1 MKRLKQEKTIPTLIG
16 IIILAISLAIGLWL
30 TSGPTNFFSKAADDC
45 TPTDVKITNASHYSL
60 TISFS
65 TPSLCLSNLNFNNR
79 IISDSVNKSSKTH
92 YFEISNLKENTEY
105 SFFVIS
111 GGKTYKNNNYNAKTA
126 KKPSSTTPNSRLAWG
141 KVYYSN
147 GQPAAGSLV
156 YLSIPSAAP
165 LSGLVTENGYW
176 YISLATSFNKQLNN
190 WFSPVDDV
198 TEGIE
203 VIAPDL
209 SKTSVVGNTSRN
221 NPVPDITIGKS
232 SETPPPASQELGG
245 TFDNVSQ
252 SFASK
257 SLTITSPKE
266 AETIHTRRP
275 DIFGTASPQVIIV
288 FSLGEIKDSVQ
299 SSLDG
304 TWHWYPQTD
313 LPLGITKLTA
323 TVGSEKIER
332 NFIVAVDS
340 SSQLAYTASSSAQTN
355 ITPTITPTRIPTTTI
370 IPTTTVI
377 PTVTV
382 VPTTTTTP
390 TSSRTATIRT
400 AKTST
405 NSGVP
410 VTGNTLPTIICLL
423 AALGLISTSFILTK
437 KDNNQ
442 V

>member
-1 MKRLKQEKTIPTLIG
+1 MNRIKQEKTIPTLIG

-45 TPTDVKITNASHYSL
+45 SPTDVKVTNVSHYSL

-65 TPSLCLSNLNFNNR
+65 TSSLCLSNLNFNNR

-92 YFEISNLKENTEY
+92 YFEITNLKENSDY
-105 SFFVIS
+105 NFFVIS
-111 GGKTYKNNNYNAKTA
+111 GGKTYKNDNYIAKTA
-126 KKPSSTTPNSRLAWG
+126 KKPSSATPNSRLAWG

-190 WFSPVDDV
+190 WFSPVDNV
-198 TEGIE
+198 TEGID

-209 SKTSVVGNTSRN
+209 SKTSVAGNTSRN

-232 SETPPPASQELGG
+232 SDTPPPASQEMGG

-275 DIFGTASPQVIIV
+275 DIFGTAAPQVIIV

-299 SSLDG
+299 SGLDG

-323 TVGSEKIER
+323 TVGSEKVER
-332 NFIVAVDS
+332 NFIVTVD
-340 SSQLAYTASSSAQTN
+340 SSQLAYTASSSAQTS
-355 ITPTITPTRIPTTTI
+355 TATTITPTRIPTTTV
-370 IPTTTVI
+370 IPTI
-377 PTVTV
+377 TVTV
-382 VPTTTTTP
+382 VPTITATP
-390 TSSRTATIRT
+390 SSTRTATIRT

-410 VTGNTLPTIICLL
+410 VTGNTLPTVICLL